1 MWTYRFSPGPFNY
14 LENDSMSQ
22 QMVKRIHAVY
32 TPAFWREYLVQMRPY
47 LLFISGI
54 AGAVGIAMSKNTG
67 GDSWKWCIAFIPF
80 FFGYGF
86 GQALTDC
93 FQTDTDKI
101 SAPYRPLSK
110 GIVSIQSVLI
120 VSITCLLASGILF
133 YWFHPVCFWLSILA
147 VFGLATYSYVKRNY
161 WFAGPFY
168 NGWIVA
174 LLPLMGYF
182 VNLPANVQ
190 GFPATLY
197 PYLLIT
203 LFSYGNFVLMGYLKD
218 IEADSA
224 TRYKTFP
231 VVFGW
236 TKTVVAG
243 DLFVIATI
251 MLYLFQF
258 PNNLWA
264 RAYAIVAIVIMIYGQ
279 AKAHMTRSRNE
290 KGALIPILSTV
301 RGFILL
307 HISMVLHF
315 QPGWWLTA
323 LCYYGL
329 FEWVLSNRPSKY
341 QV

>member
-14 LENDSMSQ
+14 LENDSMSP
-22 QMVKRIHAVY
+22 QMIKQRHLVY
-32 TPAFWREYLVQMRPY
+32 TPAFWTAYLVQMRPY

-54 AGAVGIAMSKNTG
+54 AGALGIAMSREAGADTA
-67 GDSWKWCIAFIPF
+67 KWYIAFIPF

-110 GIVSIQSVLI
+110 GIVSIRSVLT

-147 VFGLATYSYVKRNY
+147 VFGLATYSHVKRNY

-182 VNLPANVQ
+182 VNLPSTEKS
-190 GFPATLY
+190 FPPALV

-203 LFSYGNFVLMGYLKD
+203 LCSYANFVLMGYLKD
-218 IEADSA
+218 IEADKA

-236 TKTVVAG
+236 AKTVLVG
-243 DLFVIATI
+243 DLFVLATI
-251 MLYLFQF
+251 TLYVFQSPHNVWELAF
-258 PNNLWA
+258 
-264 RAYAIVAIVIMIYGQ
+264 AISAIIIMMYGQ
-279 AKAHMTRSRNE
+279 VTAHLTTSKNE
-290 KGALIPILSTV
+290 KGALLPILSTV

-307 HISMVLHF
+307 HIAMVLHF
-315 QPGWWLTA
+315 QPGWWLPA

-329 FEWVLSNRPSKY
+329 FEWVLKRRPSKY